1 MSDELNQSSDSD
13 VGCTSAHQISS
24 APVPKDGVLKHTLR
38 RRIVLIAIEILL
50 VIVIVGLLVATW
62 LPAII
67 GANPDA
73 SHGGPFP

>member
-1 MSDELNQSSDSD
+1 MCFSTPDPCAQ
-13 VGCTSAHQISS
+13 
-24 APVPKDGVLKHTLR
+24 DGVLKHTLR
-38 RRIVLIAIEILL
+38 RRIALIAIEILL

-73 SHGGPFP
+73 PRGAPLP